1 MICVSIAE
9 QTPDLVAKSLKD
21 EEFAEIR
28 LDAIENLRLDDIRRI
43 FSIRCKLIA
52 TCRFG
57 VYTDEQR
64 KAFLIEAI
72 RSGAAFVDVEVDS
85 PEDFVSEVV
94 KTARENGTRVIVSY
108 HHFEKTPSSAELDQI
123 VDWCFSSGADV
134 AKIVCRAQN
143 KADCAR
149 ILALY
154 QRANP
159 IIAFAM
165 GSIGAFTRIAA
176 VFLGAP
182 FIYVAKAVGK
192 ETAEGQ
198 FEKKQMLAI
207 MEKIAG
213 V

>member
-9 QTPDLVAKSLKD
+9 PTTDLVIKSLKN

-28 LDAIENLRLDDIRRI
+28 LDAIENLQFGDIRRI
-43 FSIRCKLIA
+43 FSVRCKFIA

-57 VYTDEQR
+57 FYNDEQR
-64 KAFLIEAI
+64 KAFLLEAI
-72 RSGAAFVDVEVDS
+72 RSGVAFVDVEVDS

-94 KTARENGTRVIVSY
+94 RAAREKGTRVIISY

-123 VDWCFSSGADV
+123 VNWCFSSGADI
-134 AKIVCRAQN
+134 AKIVCHAQD
-143 KADCAR
+143 KSDCAR
-149 ILALY
+149 ILSLY
-154 QRANP
+154 EKTKP
-159 IIAFAM
+159 IIAFSM
-165 GSIGAFTRIAA
+165 GSLGAFTRIAA
-176 VFLGAP
+176 PFLGAP
-182 FIYVAKAVGK
+182 FVYVAKAAGK

-198 FEKKQMLAI
+198 FDKKQMLAI